1 MLESLLQIGRK
12 GQDPTCRILLP
23 ELTHVKAATPI
34 CCPACHG
41 LGARPSGFGMTTDR
55 AAILRAAQTM
65 IERFGDAA
73 LAEID
78 LRIAE
83 LRVRDQ
89 HEAEE
94 LWREIREALIFL
106 ISKSDKD
113 TKH

>member
-1 MLESLLQIGRK
+1 
-12 GQDPTCRILLP
+12 
-23 ELTHVKAATPI
+23 
-34 CCPACHG
+34 
-41 LGARPSGFGMTTDR
+41 
-55 AAILRAAQTM
+55 M